1 MRSLLLKTVR
11 SGALGLLALLGF
23 AAGVTVF
30 AAGERVTHAAA
41 GRIQI
46 HPLPVP
52 DALRNPWPAE
62 WERAFEE
69 RANATIATFHERVTN
84 GRYGT
89 TWFESEK
96 ASYPNAMFAFLAGDR
111 DPALRYLQSEDAM
124 AADHAHTEGI
134 DFYPCFTLKGQVR
147 KYFFFGQYLD
157 PAYRDRMSRGAK
169 AWTEQDPLG
178 RPHPL
183 YGKGNGQ
190 PGWLPEHRGG
200 WVDARGTDNLRA
212 MRDIAI
218 YLFAEETGNEATRQI
233 ARDRILH
240 YVQTLYHAGMS
251 EWDSENY
258 LGHAIAPYHGLYD
271 FARDSEV
278 KALGKAAL
286 DWLYASAA
294 VKYWRGGFGAPN
306 CRDYGGAN
314 VVFGSGAARTVD
326 VFFGDTGAPNPEPEA
341 DQLHLMTSAYRPPQA
356 VVALARKE
364 FERPVELF
372 ATKPPYVK
380 WQPGQDIAPR
390 FWETTF
396 FGRTFQ
402 MGSVVSAEPEETWNV
417 SPFKLM
423 AWNSNRGVD
432 FLTVNTSPLFEH
444 AGKHAGDQ
452 IAQDRNL
459 LIWLTPSGEGR
470 SFRFMFPRSAEIRG
484 EAGLG
489 FFGLEKTWV
498 AVWPIHI
505 DFPVPEPVGEKRA
518 ERYAAERHV
527 ANAMLGDGLA
537 GFAMEV
543 GEAPEFADYAAFRT
557 AILSKARLNVA
568 ALADGKVELTGTDGR
583 RLRLEYNRENDRP
596 RVLRDGKARDW
607 TAEKDLYAPVG
618 TEGPIKQEW
627 MSGKLQVAA
636 GEWEFESS
644 VDLQGQ
650 VSFSEWRR

>member
-1 MRSLLLKTVR
+1 MKSLLRQPVQIGLT
-11 SGALGLLALLGF
+11 GLLVSLAFVAGPGG
-23 AAGVTVF
+23 ASAEEGVT
-30 AAGERVTHAAA
+30 ADTA
-41 GRIQI
+41 GRTHI

-52 DALRNPWPAE
+52 EELRNPWPAE
-62 WERAFEE
+62 WERAFDE
-69 RANATIATFHERVTN
+69 RANATIAWFHERVKN
-84 GRYGT
+84 GRFGT

-111 DPALRYLQSEDAM
+111 APAIRYLESEDAM
-124 AADHAHTEGI
+124 RADHAHTEGI

-157 PAYRDRMSRGAK
+157 PAYRERMFRGAK
-169 AWTEQDPLG
+169 AWTEQDPLH

-218 YLFAEETGNEATRQI
+218 YLFAEETGNEATRQV
-233 ARDRILH
+233 ARERILH
-240 YVQTLYHAGMS
+240 YVQTLYHVGMS

-258 LGHAIAPYHGLYD
+258 HGHAVAAYHSLYD
-271 FARDSEV
+271 FAKDPGG

-286 DWLYASAA
+286 DWLYAAAA
-294 VKYWRGGFGAPN
+294 VKYWRGGFGGPN

-314 VVFGSGAARTVD
+314 VVYGSGAARTVD
-326 VFFGDTGAPNPEPEA
+326 LFFGDTVIPNPEPER
-341 DQLHLMTSAYRPPQA
+341 DQLHLMTSAYRPPRA
-356 VVALARKE
+356 VVALARKQ

-372 ATKPPYVK
+372 AAKPPYVK

-402 MGSVVSAEPEETWNV
+402 MGSVVSADPEETWNV

-432 FLTVNTSPLFEH
+432 FLAVNTSPLFKH
-444 AGKHAGDQ
+444 AGKHAGGQ
-452 IAQDRNL
+452 IAQYRNL
-459 LIWLTPSGEGR
+459 LIWLTPAGPDR

-484 EAGLG
+484 EAGMG
-489 FFGLEKTWV
+489 FFGFERTWV
-498 AVWPIHI
+498 AVWPIFI
-505 DFPVPEPVGEKRA
+505 DFPVPEPFDERTA
-518 ERYAAERHV
+518 ERYAGERHV

-543 GEAPEFADYAAFRT
+543 GEVPDFPDYDAFRA
-557 AILSKARLNVA
+557 AIISKAHLNVA
-568 ALADGKVELTGTDGR
+568 GLASGRVELTGTDGR
-583 RLRLEYNRENDRP
+583 RLRLEYNRENDLP
-596 RVLRDGKARDW
+596 RVLRDGIARDW
-607 TAEKDLYAPVG
+607 AAEKDVYAPVG
-618 TEGPIKQEW
+618 AEAPIQQEW
-627 MSGKLQVAA
+627 MSGRLRVTA
-636 GEWEFESS
+636 GKWVFESS
-644 VDLQGQ
+644 VDVEGQ
-650 VSFSEWRR
+650 VSFREQRR